1 VVPVKALVTGSAGF
15 VGRHMVA
22 ELERRGCH
30 VWQSDVTDARPEGAL
45 EIFRYGSNVFDL
57 VVHCAAQAP
66 HRAGIDNQPAAM
78 VYNQLL
84 DAAMFEW
91 AIRTGQRRV
100 LYFSSCAALDPNLDD
115 YGWMKLT
122 GERMATSA
130 RRAGVPVTVVRP
142 FSGYGEDQ
150 GEDWPFRAFA
160 ERAKRHEDPF
170 TIWGDGQ
177 QVRDWIHID
186 DVVNGA
192 LAVAESGTED
202 PVDLCTGVGTSVTAL
217 ALMVCREAGYEPAF
231 EYRLDMPGGSAYRV
245 GDPSRLHQWYTPQVS
260 LEEGVKRALAWAG

>member
-1 VVPVKALVTGSAGF
+1 MPMKTGLVTGSAGF

-30 VWQSDVTDARPEGAL
+30 VWECDVTDARPDGAL

-170 TIWGDGQ
+170 TVWGDGQ

-192 LAVAESGTED
+192 LAVAELGTED
-202 PVDLCTGVGTSVTAL
+202 PVDLCTGIGTSMTAL
-217 ALMVCREAGYEPAF
+217 ALTVCREVGYEPEF
-231 EYRLDMPGGSAYRV
+231 QYRLDMPGGSPYRV
-245 GDPSRLHQWYTPQVS
+245 GDPTRLHRYYMPQVS
-260 LEEGVKRALAWAG
+260 IEEGVKRALTAG

>member
-30 VWQSDVTDARPEGAL
+30 VWQSDVTDARPDGAL

-84 DAAMFEW
+84 DAAMFDW
-91 AIRTGQRRV
+91 AIRTKQRRI
-100 LYFSSCAALDPNLDD
+100 LYFSSCAALDRNLDD
-115 YGWMKLT
+115 YGWTKLT
-122 GERMATSA
+122 GERMAASA
-130 RRAGVPVTVVRP
+130 RRTGVPVTVVRP
-142 FSGYGEDQ
+142 YSGYGEDQ
-150 GEDWPFRAFA
+150 GEDWPFRAFV
-160 ERAKRHEDPF
+160 ERAKRHEDPY

-192 LAVAESGTED
+192 LAVVESGTED
-202 PVDLCTGVGTSVTAL
+202 PVNLCTGIGTSMTDL
-217 ALMVCREAGYEPAF
+217 AHMICREVGYEPDF
-231 EYRLDMPGGSAYRV
+231 EYRLDRPGGSAYRV
-245 GDPSRLHQWYTPQVS
+245 GSPFELLRYYQPQVS
-260 LEEGVKRALAWAG
+260 LDEGIKRALAS